1 MKKIIAVIVCIAVLC
16 TLSVAAFAAS
26 PSGKT
31 KINVIIRKADGLE
44 GVTKVDEKT
53 VIEITNDGV
62 TVKVQANSKYGTF
75 NNWSIYK
82 PDSSAK
88 GYSAAVAGT
97 DYDIVEGSLT
107 TSTLKVNVFSDV
119 IICANYNGATTD
131 PLSASSQGSAPLTA
145 DMSVVCAAIVM
156 LAAAGMVMSAK
167 KVFSK

>member
-26 PSGKT
+26 PSGT
-31 KINVIIRKADGLE
+31 PMINVIIRKADGLE

-53 VIEITNDGV
+53 ALEMTDNGVIVRIKTN
-62 TVKVQANSKYGTF
+62 SIYGNF
-75 NNWSIYK
+75 NNWRIYK
-82 PDSSAK
+82 PDSSAQ
-88 GYSAAVAGT
+88 GYSAAVEGT
-97 DYDIVEGSLT
+97 DYRIIEGSLT
-107 TSTLKVNVFSDV
+107 SVALKVNVFSDV
-119 IICANYNGATTD
+119 IICGNYNGTITD